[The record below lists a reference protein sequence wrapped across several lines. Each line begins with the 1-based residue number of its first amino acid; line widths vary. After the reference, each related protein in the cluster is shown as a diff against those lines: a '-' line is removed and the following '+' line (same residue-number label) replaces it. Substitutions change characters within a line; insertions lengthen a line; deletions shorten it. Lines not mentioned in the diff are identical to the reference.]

1 MAAKNSDDEN
11 EPPPPPPLPMPLP
24 MPPPSG
30 DSGHISP
37 ILRNLRRPKPSP
49 FAEPEGFQ
57 RVSLP

>member
-11 EPPPPPPLPMPLP
+11 EPPPPLPPL
-24 MPPPSG
+24 PPSG
-30 DSGHISP
+30 DSGQISP